1 MFRMMRVISFTL
13 CLFCFAL
20 CPFPGSA
27 QVVNVESQ
35 RIETDTIG
43 WAGSILGE
51 FTLAKDVEQ
60 VFSANLGAHVQF
72 KTPKNLYFLLG
83 DYAFLKGSDKKY
95 IDNTFFH
102 FRYNHSFTPTLRLE
116 AFTQL
121 QNNKI
126 TKIDTRFLA
135 GLGPRI
141 KFKTNAKWKMYL
153 GILGMFEYEKELTE
167 DRGIHRDFRNSTYF
181 SFSFKPN
188 QLLTLSSTT
197 FYQPLLRKPG
207 DFRILNQEDMSLAIT
222 KQLSVVVAWN
232 YVFDS
237 YPVVGVPES
246 NFAFK
251 TGFKY
256 LFNP

>member
-1 MFRMMRVISFTL
+1 MMMRVLFLTLFLSFFGYSYLTY
-13 CLFCFAL
+13 
-20 CPFPGSA
+20 A

-43 WAGSILGE
+43 WAGSLLGE

-102 FRYNHSFTPTLRLE
+102 FRYNHTFTPTLRLE

-135 GLGPRI
+135 GFGPRI
-141 KFKTNAKWKMYL
+141 KMKTPEKWKMYL
-153 GILGMFEYEKELTE
+153 GILGMYEYEKELTE
-167 DRGIHRDFRNSTYF
+167 QQGIHKDFRNSTYF

-188 QLLTLSSTT
+188 KIITLSSTT
-197 FYQPLLRKPG
+197 FYQPLIRDFG

-222 KQLSVVVAWN
+222 QQLSVVLAWN

-237 YPVVGVPES
+237 DPVIGVPES
-246 NFAFK
+246 NFTFK